1 MAWTQEKINEIYMD
15 IQRLAVTD
23 EEFRRELL
31 ENPDAVIAKTAGE
44 ELPEDFKVNVIE
56 SDPEYAAT
64 FVLPPMLSD
73 ELDDA
78 DLENVA
84 GGLCLIN
91 MCTGQVCAAD
101 AKLSITK

>member
-31 ENPDAVIAKTAGE
+31 ENPEAVIAKTAGE

-56 SDPEYAAT
+56 SDPEYTAT

-73 ELDDA
+73 ELDDTA
-78 DLENVA
+78 LANVA
-84 GGLCLIN
+84 GGICGVYG
-91 MCTGQVCAAD
+91 CGAQACAAD
-101 AKLSITK
+101 GKLSLK

>member
-1 MAWTQEKINEIYMD
+1 MAWTQDKINEIYMD

-31 ENPDAVIAKTAGE
+31 ENPEAVIAKTAGE

-56 SDPEYAAT
+56 SDPEYTAT

-73 ELDDA
+73 ELDDT
-78 DLENVA
+78 DLANVA
-84 GGLCLIN
+84 GGLCGLYG
-91 MCTGQVCAAD
+91 CGAQACAAD
-101 AKLSITK
+101 GKLSIK